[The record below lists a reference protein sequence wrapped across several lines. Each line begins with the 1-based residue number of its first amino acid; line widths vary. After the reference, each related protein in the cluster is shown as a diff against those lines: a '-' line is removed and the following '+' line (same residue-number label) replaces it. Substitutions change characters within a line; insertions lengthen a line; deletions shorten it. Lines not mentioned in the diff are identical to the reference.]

1 MKNNKTLIKHKKIKK
16 DSLSFIKNSTDFK
29 KLILRKQNSWT
40 ILNQKSHIQSKNLR
54 LKSLLIYNYSLTNN
68 LVKEAGYR
76 LGFRLL
82 LTKEIKKATIIIG
95 FKKHL
100 RQNINLKKI
109 AKRQNIPVFT
119 LNRNSAY
126 QLVKLLQSLIY

>member
-1 MKNNKTLIKHKKIKK
+1 M
-16 DSLSFIKNSTDFK
+16 
-29 KLILRKQNSWT
+29 
-40 ILNQKSHIQSKNLR
+40 R

-95 FKKHL
+95 FKKHI